1 MARTDCSTHSLAW
14 LVVGSVEDLDV
25 LVEWCPG
32 PLLETTFNENTL
44 VCIDQVSSALE
55 DTLNLVVQS
64 NYLAVELVNAQCHPL
79 GNIADQYSLLLQP
92 SLAHDD
98 AQRVSTD
105 PSIWELTM
113 EQHSTASK
121 IQCCLRT

>member
-64 NYLAVELVNAQCHPL
+64 NYLAVELV
-79 GNIADQYSLLLQP
+79 
-92 SLAHDD
+92 D
-98 AQRVSTD
+98 A
-105 PSIWELTM
+105 
-113 EQHSTASK
+113 
-121 IQCCLRT
+121 